1 MYVIFIYT
9 YVYMYTSLH
18 RHTRTPIHMYI
29 HAYIHTCIHLYIHMS
44 IHPCT
49 CMYIHAYICTYMH
62 TCTHAYM
69 HTCIHAYMHTYTHT
83 NMHTHTSI
91 CIYTCMYTY
100 GLAPL
105 FFSSTLSQDS
115 KLCTLAC
122 KSYCLIRVILRP
134 WCLLLGVGMSSSIRF
149 VNGSGFAPSTP
160 LFGFDLG
167 ATCSELQRPKL
178 RDILPRPMRYELEPT
193 LSKSSQTV

>member
-1 MYVIFIYT
+1 
-9 YVYMYTSLH
+9 
-18 RHTRTPIHMYI
+18 MYI
-29 HAYIHTCIHLYIHMS
+29 CIHRYTDTLVHPYI
-44 IHPCT
+44 CT
-49 CMYIHAYICTYMH
+49 YMHTSIHAYICTSTCPYIHAHVCTYMRTYVHTYMH

-100 GLAPL
+100 GRAPL

-167 ATCSELQRPKL
+167 ANLHLQ
-178 RDILPRPMRYELEPT
+178 
-193 LSKSSQTV
+193 